1 MMIGLLDLGNLS
13 KILCRVLQ
21 KFTLETIKKY
31 GTIKVIC
38 LLFKNEKNY
47 FCSITTIT
55 QYCKFS

>member
-1 MMIGLLDLGNLS
+1 MIRLLDLGDLREIEYES
-13 KILCRVLQ
+13 YKKL
-21 KFTLETIKKY
+21 TLETIKKY

-47 FCSITTIT
+47 FCSTTTIT